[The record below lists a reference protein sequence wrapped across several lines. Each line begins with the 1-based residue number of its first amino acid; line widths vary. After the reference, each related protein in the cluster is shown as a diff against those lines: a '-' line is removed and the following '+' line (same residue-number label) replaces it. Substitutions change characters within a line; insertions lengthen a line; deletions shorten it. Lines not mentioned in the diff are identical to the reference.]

1 MVRNP
6 EDSDVW
12 AVLESVLDPE
22 VPAVSIVELGMVR
35 FVERTPEAALR
46 VGISP
51 TYTGC
56 PATDVIVRSARE
68 ALEGAGYASV
78 EIETVLSPPWT
89 TDWITEEGRAKL
101 EAYGIAPP
109 VGSSADKRSLFAP
122 SPAVRCPRCKS
133 LQTTR
138 VSNFG
143 STACKAL
150 YQCDE
155 CREPFD
161 YFKCL

>member
-1 MVRNP
+1 MVNP
-6 EDSDVW
+6 RTDSDVW
-12 AVLESVLDPE
+12 NVLESVLDPE
-22 VPAVSIVELGMVR
+22 VPAVSVVDLGMIR
-35 FVERTPEAALR
+35 SVERAPNGVLHI
-46 VGISP
+46 GLSP

-56 PATDVIVRSARE
+56 PATDVISRSVRE
-68 ALEGAGYASV
+68 ALEAAGLGPV
-78 EIETVLSPPWT
+78 EIETILAPPWT
-89 TDWITEEGRAKL
+89 TDWITESGRQKL

-122 SPAVRCPRCKS
+122 APVVRCPRCKS

-138 VSNFG
+138 ISNFG

>member
-35 FVERTPEAALR
+35 FVERAPGGNLR

-68 ALEGAGYASV
+68 ALEGAGFAQP
-78 EIETVLSPPWT
+78 EIQTVLSPPWT

-133 LQTTR
+133 FQTTR

>member
-12 AVLESVLDPE
+12 TVLESVLDPE

-35 FVERTPEAALR
+35 WVERMPEGSVR

-56 PATDVIVRSARE
+56 PATDVIVRSTRE
-68 ALEGAGYASV
+68 ALEGAGFPGV
-78 EIETVLSPPWT
+78 EIDTVLSPPWT
-89 TDWITEEGRAKL
+89 TDWITPEGRIKL
-101 EAYGIAPP
+101 EEYGIAPP

-122 SPAVRCPRCKS
+122 SPAVRCPRCKN
-133 LQTTR
+133 LHTTR

-150 YQCDE
+150 YHCDE